1 MITLRP
7 VPRVLVPVDSRAAA
21 RISAPNYDEFQSD
34 EEVRDV
40 LLRRPDAV
48 LRVTMAHCDPTRGES
63 IGPADSDASLVRA
76 AANMAALRGSASVEE
91 RADLVFVYEIAGS
104 PRPGVR
110 QIGLGGFA
118 RTEEIRTGR
127 NPAGP
132 IIRNEGIREAKA
144 RGRARL
150 IEATGAIIGM
160 VNNAVPDA
168 DGRMAGALD
177 AYAAAHPA
185 DLTCEAE
192 DGFIHRVWF
201 VEPGAERRRLIDLLE
216 GEPEAYVADG
226 NHRSAAAAMLGRE
239 HFLAVFF
246 PMGRMD
252 IRPYNRLVSGVDA
265 SAVED
270 DRLAGTFTVSPAR
283 DGSPV
288 QPEAAGGGGPAGSAG
303 EAGRAPAGSPPIG
316 LYTRAG
322 GWRTIAPAGEAD
334 AATPGDV
341 LRAPGAGEASVAL
354 GDAASRIPHA
364 IAQRLLFD
372 AVLGI
377 PDDRDERIRY
387 VGANRDAAWLAAE
400 VDAGRAEIA
409 VTLPPVTMEEFAAVC
424 REGGMMPP
432 KSTWFVPKV
441 RSGLVMAL
449 LDG

>member
-7 VPRVLVPVDSRAAA
+7 VPRVLVPADSRAAA

-34 EEVRDV
+34 EEVREV

-48 LRVTMAHCDPTRGES
+48 LRVTMAHCDVARGED
-63 IGPADSDASLVRA
+63 IDPADSDVSLARA
-76 AANMAALRGSASVEE
+76 AVNMAALRASADVEA
-91 RADLVFVYEIAGS
+91 RADVVFVYEIAGS

-118 RTEEIRTGR
+118 RTDEIRTGR

-177 AYAAAHPA
+177 AYADAHPA
-185 DLTCEAE
+185 DLACEAE
-192 DGFIHRVWF
+192 DGFVHRVWF

-216 GEPEAYVADG
+216 REPEAYVADG

-246 PMGRMD
+246 PLGRMG
-252 IRPYNRLVSGVDA
+252 IRPYNRLVSGVDEN
-265 SAVED
+265 VVGD
-270 DRLAGTFTVSPAR
+270 DRLAGTFTVSRAR
-283 DGSPV
+283 DARPV
-288 QPEAAGGGGPAGSAG
+288 QPEAARGPAGTG
-303 EAGRAPAGSPPIG
+303 PAASGTAPPIG

-322 GWRTIAPAGEAD
+322 GWRTVTPVGMPAAAAA
-334 AATPGDV
+334 AATP
-341 LRAPGAGEASVAL
+341 
-354 GDAASRIPHA
+354 AASRIPHA
-364 IAQRLLFD
+364 VAQRLLID

-377 PDDRDERIRY
+377 ADDRDERIRY

-400 VDAGRAEIA
+400 VDAGRADVA

-449 LDG
+449 VDEP